1 MRWVR
6 GEVGEVG
13 EGGGGGGGEV
23 GLGMYTMPQVDV
35 LFFLQVI
42 GVAQVINKSKGEE
55 VFTSKDE
62 EVKKKT
68 AIET

>member
-1 MRWVR
+1 
-6 GEVGEVG
+6 
-13 EGGGGGGGEV
+13 
-23 GLGMYTMPQVDV
+23 MPQVDV

-62 EVKKKT
+62 EVKTQQLKPNHLLARPQNEATKKGT
-68 AIET
+68 MGAY